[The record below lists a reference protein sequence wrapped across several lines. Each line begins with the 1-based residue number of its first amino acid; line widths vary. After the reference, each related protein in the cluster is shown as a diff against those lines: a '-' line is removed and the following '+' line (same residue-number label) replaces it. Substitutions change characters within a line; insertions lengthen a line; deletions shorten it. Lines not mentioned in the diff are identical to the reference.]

1 MFIHIIS
8 HIVLDTLFFLIHI
21 LNFCNDIAKSAV
33 NNNRTVDTIGPHN
46 ELHQQQLQRRIFLKI
61 FLSQNVFSWVKS
73 RGSRDASLE

>member
-46 ELHQQQLQRRIFLKI
+46 ELHQQQLQRRIF
-61 FLSQNVFSWVKS
+61 
-73 RGSRDASLE
+73 